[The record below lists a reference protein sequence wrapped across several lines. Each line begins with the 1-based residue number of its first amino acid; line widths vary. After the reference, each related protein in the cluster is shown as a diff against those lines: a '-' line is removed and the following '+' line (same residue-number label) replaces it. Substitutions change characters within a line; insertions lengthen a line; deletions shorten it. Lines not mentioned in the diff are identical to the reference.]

1 MLADV
6 FGASKAAVSLT
17 VTAATAGVACA
28 APFIG
33 MIADR
38 LGRKRVIVWSVL
50 LMALTTLACATARDL
65 TDLIVWRFIQG
76 LFTPGVFAI
85 TVAYIQEEWSEGMG
99 GATSAYVGGTVVGG
113 FTGRFVSGLVSDAV
127 GWRASFVVLGAMA
140 FAAALVLAWKLPR
153 ERRFIPQGSP
163 LSAAKDHLRNPAL
176 IATFAAGFC
185 VLFSLLGTFTWITFY
200 LAAPPFHL
208 DTAALGSLFFVY
220 LVGAV
225 VTPIAGRSIDRFG
238 HRAAMLASMGVASS
252 GLALTLIQ
260 SLPAVIA
267 GLAMCCT
274 GVFLAQSTASAYI
287 GRATTHSKALAVGM
301 YVTCY
306 YGGGSA
312 GGVAPGLMWAS
323 GGWPACVALFI
334 AVQALTVIVAALFW
348 RPGVRADFA
357 VQ

>member
-6 FGASKAAVSLT
+6 FHASKTATSLT
-17 VTAATAGVACA
+17 VTAATGAVAIA

-33 MIADR
+33 IVADR
-38 LGRKRVIVWSVL
+38 LGRKRVIVAAAC
-50 LMALTTLACATARDL
+50 LMALSTLACATAADL
-65 TDLIVWRFIQG
+65 TALIFWRFVQG
-76 LFTPGVFAI
+76 LFVPGITAV
-85 TVAYIQEEWSEGMG
+85 TVAYIQEEWATGVG
-99 GATSAYVGGTVVGG
+99 NATSAYVAGTVLGG
-113 FTGRFVSGLVSDAV
+113 FSGRFISGHISDAF
-127 GWRASFVVLGAMA
+127 GWRSAFIVLGVISL
-140 FAAALVLAWKLPR
+140 FAALVLALTLPR
-153 ERRFIPQGSP
+153 ERRFIAQSSP
-163 LSAAKDHLRNPAL
+163 LAAAWDHLRNPKL

-238 HRAAMLASMGVASS
+238 HRIAMVGSMVLAAS
-252 GLALTLIQ
+252 GLALTLVQ

-274 GVFLAQSTASAYI
+274 GVFIAQSTSSTYI
-287 GRATTHSKALAVGM
+287 GRAATHSKALAVGM
-301 YVTCY
+301 YTTFY
-306 YGGGSA
+306 YGGGST
-312 GGVAPGLMWAS
+312 GGAIPGLVWAA
-323 GGWPACVALFI
+323 GGWPACVLLFI
-334 AVQALTVIVAALFW
+334 GVQTITVIIAALFW
-348 RPGVRADFA
+348 QPETPTEIA